1 MEVSIHC
8 GILTRRWWVACR
20 RFVARSS
27 REKNFRG
34 VPWRSPEDERHG
46 VSCRSFGGSTSER
59 EGVSF
64 KLEIASSAAMMG
76 RKLGAKLNA
85 RREECKRERERER
98 EREQEALSNETRR
111 QIIYWFLFTSRRLL
125 GFEQLSWKTRIG
137 IIFASRF
144 PRVILREEV
153 DFDRLCIVQFLV
165 WNIRKILI

>member
-98 EREQEALSNETRR
+98 IGSVKQRNETSNNILIFVHKSKITRVWTAVLENTDWNYLCFQISESNSSRRSRFR
-111 QIIYWFLFTSRRLL
+111 QIVYRS
-125 GFEQLSWKTRIG
+125 
-137 IIFASRF
+137 IFS
-144 PRVILREEV
+144 L
-153 DFDRLCIVQFLV
+153 
-165 WNIRKILI
+165 KY